1 MTTTDER
8 SDERHP
14 DTTREE
20 NLADTD
26 GTGNEQLE
34 RSSAVATEER
44 GDIARLEELEETD
57 SGSAR
62 GSDTSPEAPL
72 FLDDQRSAYRGRWDE
87 IQTRFVDDP
96 RQAVQDADGLVN
108 TVVSDLE
115 SSFRTRREAL
125 EAGWQRGDDVSTE
138 DLRLALQG
146 YRSFFGRLLGD

>member
-1 MTTTDER
+1 MATNDDRTDEQRRDTTT
-8 SDERHP
+8 
-14 DTTREE
+14 TE

-26 GTGNEQLE
+26 DTANDQLE
-34 RSSAVATEER
+34 RSSAVAIEER
-44 GDIARLEELEETD
+44 GDVVRRESQAD
-57 SGSAR
+57 PGSEGGA
-62 GSDTSPEAPL
+62 DTSPEAPL
-72 FLDDQRSAYRGRWDE
+72 FLDDQRSSYRGRWDE